1 MLEELKILTNGTD
14 EALLNLL
21 LERSKKEVVSYCRL
35 TEYTE
40 ALNDIVV
47 DIAAIKYNRVGTE
60 GLQSQGYSGASETY
74 LDDYP
79 MTIQKR
85 LNVFRKKVKF
95 L

>member
-60 GLQSQGYSGASETY
+60 GLQSQRYSGASETY